1 MFFTASDEEIKSGKT
16 TDFYFINTKK
26 ILNEKDINKDV
37 VVEIT
42 ASSLP
47 NNYRWG
53 IMSGLYEA
61 LTLLEDYNVD
71 VIGLNEGSLFYPQEP
86 VLTIEGNYRDFC
98 DLETAL
104 LGFLCQSSGIST
116 KSARIKKL
124 AGEKPVLSFGVRRMH
139 PTIAPMIDRAAYVGG
154 LDGFSCIGAEKVI
167 GKKASGTMPHSLALI
182 LGDSKE
188 AFVLFDKIIDKSVPR
203 IVLVDTFC
211 DEKREALIAAE
222 SIKNLTGVRL
232 DTPGSRRGNM
242 SKIIQEVRWELDIRG
257 YKDVKIFLSG
267 GLDEESLKTLNG
279 VDSYG
284 VGTSV
289 SNAKT
294 IDFALDIVEIEG
306 VPFTKR
312 GKLSGKKTL
321 LRCPKCLS
329 GKITLGKADE
339 KCTCGEKFK
348 PVQKQLMKKGK
359 ILIDFEDASEIRNRV
374 LNQIKIVEI

>member
-1 MFFTASDEEIKSGKT
+1 MFYTASEEDIKSGKT

-26 ILNEKDINKDV
+26 ILEEKNINKNV

-42 ASSLP
+42 ASGLP

-53 IMSGLYEA
+53 ILSGLYEA
-61 LTLLEDYNVD
+61 LLLLEGYNID
-71 VIGLNEGSLFYPQEP
+71 VIGLEEGSLFYQQEP
-86 VLTIEGNYRDFC
+86 VLTIEGNYREFC

-116 KSARIKKL
+116 KSARLKKM
-124 AGEKPVLSFGVRRMH
+124 AGEKPILSFGVRRMH
-139 PTIAPMIDRAAYVGG
+139 PTIAPMIDRAAYLGG
-154 LDGFSCIGAEKVI
+154 LDGFSCIGAEKII

-182 LGDSKE
+182 VGDSRE
-188 AFVLFDKIIDKSVPR
+188 AFILFDQIIDKSIPR
-203 IVLVDTFC
+203 IMLADTFC

-222 SIKNLTGVRL
+222 SIKNLAGVRL

-267 GLDEESLKTLNG
+267 GLDEESFKSFK
-279 VDSYG
+279 DADAFG

-294 IDFALDIVEIEG
+294 IDFALDIVEVEG
-306 VPFTKR
+306 KPFTKR
-312 GKLSGKKTL
+312 GKLSGKKTV
-321 LRCPKCLS
+321 LRCPKCMT
-329 GKITLGKADE
+329 GKIVYGKTSK
-339 KCTCGEKFK
+339 KCACGEKMK
-348 PVQKQLMKKGK
+348 PAQINLMKKGK
-359 ILIDFEDASEIRNRV
+359 ILIDFEDVSDIRSNV
-374 LNQIKIVEI
+374 LDIIKKVEF

>member
-1 MFFTASDEEIKSGKT
+1 MFFTASEEDIKSGKT
-16 TDFYFINTKK
+16 TDFYFVNTKK
-26 ILNEKDINKDV
+26 ILDEKNINKKV
-37 VVEIT
+37 VAEIT

-53 IMSGLYEA
+53 ILSGLYEA
-61 LTLLEDYNVD
+61 LRLLEGYDVD
-71 VIGLNEGSLFYPQEP
+71 VIGLDEGSLFYSQEP
-86 VLTIEGNYRDFC
+86 VLTIEGNYREFC

-116 KSARIKKL
+116 KSARLKKL
-124 AGEKPVLSFGVRRMH
+124 AGEKPILSFGVRRMH
-139 PTIAPMIDRAAYVGG
+139 PTIAPMIDRAAYIGG

-188 AFVLFDKIIDKSVPR
+188 AFISFDKIIDKNIPR

-257 YKDVKIFLSG
+257 YKNVKIFLSG
-267 GLDEESLKTLNG
+267 GLDEDSFKSLSG
-279 VDSYG
+279 ADAFG

-312 GKLSGKKTL
+312 GKFSGKKTL

-329 GKITLGKADE
+329 GKITYGTVNE

-348 PVQKQLMKKGK
+348 PIQKQLMKNGK
-359 ILIDFEDASEIRNRV
+359 ILIDFDDATKIRDRV
-374 LNQIKIVEI
+374 LDQIKIVEL

>member
-26 ILNEKDINKDV
+26 ILDEKDINKDV

-71 VIGLNEGSLFYPQEP
+71 VIGLDEGSLFYPQEP

>member
-1 MFFTASDEEIKSGKT
+1 MFFTASDEDIKSGKT

-26 ILNEKDINKDV
+26 ILDEKNINKDV
-37 VVEIT
+37 VVEVT
-42 ASSLP
+42 ASGLP
-47 NNYRWG
+47 NNYKWG
-53 IMSGLYEA
+53 VMTGLYEA
-61 LTLLEDYNVD
+61 LLLLEGHDID
-71 VIGLNEGSLFYPQEP
+71 VMGLDEGALFYPQEP
-86 VLTIEGNYRDFC
+86 VLTIQGNYKDFC

-116 KSARIKKL
+116 KSSRLKKI
-124 AGEKPVLSFGVRRMH
+124 AGEKPILSFGVRRMH
-139 PTIAPMIDRAAYVGG
+139 PTIAPMIDRAAYIGG
-154 LDGFSCIGAEKVI
+154 LDGFSCIGAEDVV
-167 GKKASGTMPHSLALI
+167 GKKATGTMPHSLALM

-188 AFVLFDKIIDKSVPR
+188 AFVLFDQIIDKNVPR

-267 GLDEESLKTLNG
+267 GLDEESLKTLTG
-279 VDSYG
+279 ADAYG

-294 IDFALDIVEIEG
+294 IDFALDIVEIDG

-312 GKLSGKKTL
+312 GKLSGKKTI

-329 GKITLGKADE
+329 GKITYGKTNE

-348 PVQKQLMKKGK
+348 PAQKQLMKKGK
-359 ILIDFEDASEIRNRV
+359 ILIDFEDANEIRDRV
-374 LNQIKIVEI
+374 LDQIKIVEI

>member
-26 ILNEKDINKDV
+26 ILDEKDINKDV

-71 VIGLNEGSLFYPQEP
+71 VIGLDEGSLFYPQEP

-306 VPFTKR
+306 IPFTKR

-374 LNQIKIVEI
+374 LDQIKIVEI

>member
-71 VIGLNEGSLFYPQEP
+71 VIGLDEGSLFYPQEP

-98 DLETAL
+98 DIETAL
-104 LGFLCQSSGIST
+104 LGFMCQSTGIST

>member
-1 MFFTASDEEIKSGKT
+1 MFFTASEEDIKSGKT

-26 ILNEKDINKDV
+26 ILDEKNINKKV

-42 ASSLP
+42 ASGLP

-61 LTLLEDYNVD
+61 LKLLEGYNVD
-71 VIGLNEGSLFYPQEP
+71 VMGLDEGSLFYPQEP
-86 VLTIEGNYRDFC
+86 VLTIEGNYREFC
-98 DLETAL
+98 HLETAL

-116 KSARIKKL
+116 KSARLKKL

-154 LDGFSCIGAEKVI
+154 LDGFSCIGAENVI

-182 LGDSKE
+182 LGDSRE
-188 AFVLFDKIIDKSVPR
+188 AFILFDDIIDKSVPR

-257 YKDVKIFLSG
+257 YKNVKIFISG
-267 GLDEESLKTLNG
+267 GLDEDSFKNLNG
-279 VDSYG
+279 ADAFG

-312 GKLSGKKTL
+312 GKFSGKKTV

-329 GKITLGKADE
+329 GKIAYGTTHE

-348 PVQKQLMKKGK
+348 PIQKQLMKNGK
-359 ILIDFEDASEIRNRV
+359 ILLDFEEASKTRDKV
-374 LNQIKIVEI
+374 LDQIKIVEL

>member
-1 MFFTASDEEIKSGKT
+1 MFFTASDEDIKSGKT

-26 ILNEKDINKDV
+26 ILNEKNINKKV
-37 VVEIT
+37 VVEVT
-42 ASSLP
+42 ASGLP
-47 NNYRWG
+47 NNYKWG
-53 IMSGLYEA
+53 ILSGLYEA
-61 LTLLEDYNVD
+61 LSLLEGYNVD
-71 VIGLNEGSLFYPQEP
+71 VIGLEEGSLFYPQEP
-86 VLTIEGNYRDFC
+86 VMTIEGNYKEFC

-116 KSARIKKL
+116 KSARLKKL
-124 AGEKPVLSFGVRRMH
+124 VGEKPILSFGVRRMH
-139 PTIAPMIDRAAYVGG
+139 PTIAPMIDRAAYIGG
-154 LDGFSCIGAEKVI
+154 LDGFSCIGAEATI
-167 GKKASGTMPHSLALI
+167 GKKASGTMPHSLALM

-188 AFVLFDKIIDKSVPR
+188 AFVLFDQIIDKSVPR

-242 SKIIQEVRWELDIRG
+242 AKIIQEVRWELDIRG

-267 GLDEESLKTLNG
+267 GLDEDSLRTLNG
-279 VDSYG
+279 ADAFG

-329 GKITLGKADE
+329 GKIAYGKTNE
-339 KCTCGEKFK
+339 KCACGEKFK
-348 PVQKQLMKKGK
+348 PVQKQLMKNGK
-359 ILIDFEDASEIRNRV
+359 IMIDFEDASEIRNQV

>member
-374 LNQIKIVEI
+374 LDQIKIVEI

>member
-1 MFFTASDEEIKSGKT
+1 MFYTASEEDIKSGKT

-26 ILNEKDINKDV
+26 ILEEKDINKNV

-42 ASSLP
+42 ASGLP

-53 IMSGLYEA
+53 ILSGLYEA
-61 LTLLEDYNVD
+61 LLLLEGYNID
-71 VIGLNEGSLFYPQEP
+71 VIGLEEGSLFYQQEP

-116 KSARIKKL
+116 KSARLKKM
-124 AGEKPVLSFGVRRMH
+124 AGEKPILSFGVRRMH
-139 PTIAPMIDRAAYVGG
+139 PTIAPMIDRAAYLGG
-154 LDGFSCIGAEKVI
+154 LDGFSCIGAEKII

-182 LGDSKE
+182 IGDSKE
-188 AFVLFDKIIDKSVPR
+188 AFILFDQIIDKDIPR
-203 IVLVDTFC
+203 IMLADTFC

-222 SIKNLTGVRL
+222 NIKNLAGVRL

-267 GLDEESLKTLNG
+267 GLDEESFKSFK
-279 VDSYG
+279 DADAFG

-294 IDFALDIVEIEG
+294 IDFALDIVEVEG
-306 VPFTKR
+306 KPFTKR
-312 GKLSGKKTL
+312 GKLSGKKTV
-321 LRCPKCLS
+321 LRCPKCMA
-329 GKITLGKADE
+329 GKIVYGKTSE
-339 KCTCGEKFK
+339 KCICGEKMK
-348 PVQKQLMKKGK
+348 PAQINLMKKGK
-359 ILIDFEDASEIRNRV
+359 ILIDFEDVSDIRSNV
-374 LNQIKIVEI
+374 LDLIKKVEF

>member
-306 VPFTKR
+306 IPFTKR

>member
-71 VIGLNEGSLFYPQEP
+71 VIGLDEGSLFYPQEP

-188 AFVLFDKIIDKSVPR
+188 AFVLFDKIIDKSIPR

-374 LNQIKIVEI
+374 LDQIKIVEI

>member
-71 VIGLNEGSLFYPQEP
+71 VIGLDEGSLFYPQEP

-312 GKLSGKKTL
+312 AKLSGKKTL

>member
-37 VVEIT
+37 VGEIT

-71 VIGLNEGSLFYPQEP
+71 VIGLDEGSLFYPQEP

>member
-26 ILNEKDINKDV
+26 ILDEKDINKDV

-188 AFVLFDKIIDKSVPR
+188 AFVLFDKIIDKSIPR

-306 VPFTKR
+306 IPFTKR

-374 LNQIKIVEI
+374 LDQIKIVEI

>member
-1 MFFTASDEEIKSGKT
+1 MFFTASDEDIKSGKT

-26 ILNEKDINKDV
+26 ILNEKNINKKV
-37 VVEIT
+37 VVEVT
-42 ASSLP
+42 ASGLP
-47 NNYRWG
+47 NNYKWG
-53 IMSGLYEA
+53 ILSGLYEA
-61 LTLLEDYNVD
+61 LPLLEGYNVD
-71 VIGLNEGSLFYPQEP
+71 VIGLEEGSLFYPQEP
-86 VLTIEGNYRDFC
+86 VMTIEGNYKEFC

-116 KSARIKKL
+116 KSARLKKL
-124 AGEKPVLSFGVRRMH
+124 VGEKPILSFGVRRMH
-139 PTIAPMIDRAAYVGG
+139 PTIAPMIDRAAYIGG
-154 LDGFSCIGAEKVI
+154 LDGFSCIGAEATI
-167 GKKASGTMPHSLALI
+167 GKKAWGTMPHSLALM

-188 AFVLFDKIIDKSVPR
+188 AFVLFDQIIDKSVPR

-242 SKIIQEVRWELDIRG
+242 AKIIQEVRWELDIRG

-267 GLDEESLKTLNG
+267 GLDEDSLRTLNG
-279 VDSYG
+279 ADAFG

-321 LRCPKCLS
+321 FRCPKCLS
-329 GKITLGKADE
+329 GKIAYGKTNE
-339 KCTCGEKFK
+339 KCACGEKFK
-348 PVQKQLMKKGK
+348 PVQKQLMKNGK
-359 ILIDFEDASEIRNRV
+359 IMIDFEDASEIRNQV

>member
-71 VIGLNEGSLFYPQEP
+71 VIGLDEGSLFYPQEP

>member
-1 MFFTASDEEIKSGKT
+1 MFFTASEEDIKSGKT

-26 ILNEKDINKDV
+26 ILDEKNINKKV

-42 ASSLP
+42 ASGLP

-61 LTLLEDYNVD
+61 LKLLEGYNVD
-71 VIGLNEGSLFYPQEP
+71 VMGLDEGSLFYPQEP
-86 VLTIEGNYRDFC
+86 VLTIEGNYREFC
-98 DLETAL
+98 HLETAL
-104 LGFLCQSSGIST
+104 LGFLCKSSGIST
-116 KSARIKKL
+116 KSARLKKL

-154 LDGFSCIGAEKVI
+154 LDGFSCIGAENVI

-182 LGDSKE
+182 LGDSRE
-188 AFVLFDKIIDKSVPR
+188 AFILFDDIIDKSVPR

-257 YKDVKIFLSG
+257 YKNVKIFISG
-267 GLDEESLKTLNG
+267 GLDEDSFKNLNG
-279 VDSYG
+279 ADAFG

-312 GKLSGKKTL
+312 GKFSGKKTV

-329 GKITLGKADE
+329 GKIAYGTTHE

-348 PVQKQLMKKGK
+348 PIQKQLMKNGK
-359 ILIDFEDASEIRNRV
+359 ILLDFEEASKTRDKV
-374 LNQIKIVEI
+374 LDQIKIVEL